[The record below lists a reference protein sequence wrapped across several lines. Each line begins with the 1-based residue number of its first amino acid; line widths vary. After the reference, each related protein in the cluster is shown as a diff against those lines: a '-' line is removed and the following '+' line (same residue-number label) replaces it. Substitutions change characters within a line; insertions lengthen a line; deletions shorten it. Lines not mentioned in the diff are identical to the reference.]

1 MGAPAQA
8 AQPLLSKQSGECRM
22 LDAGCWMLDSPS
34 TPPERCLLNAYL
46 IPINAYL
53 IPINGVSD
61 GD

>member
-1 MGAPAQA
+1 MAAPAQA
-8 AQPLLSKQSGECRM
+8 AQPVLSKQSRVRRM
-22 LDAGCWMLDSPS
+22 LGAGCEDS
-34 TPPERCLLNAYL
+34 PPERCLPNAYL

>member
-8 AQPLLSKQSGECRM
+8 AQPLLSKQSGERRM
-22 LDAGCWMLDSPS
+22 LDAGCQDSPS

>member
-8 AQPLLSKQSGECRM
+8 AQPVLSKQSRERRM
-22 LDAGCWMLDSPS
+22 LDTGCQDSPS
-34 TPPERCLLNAYL
+34 TLNERCLL
-46 IPINAYL
+46 NAYL

>member
-8 AQPLLSKQSGECRM
+8 AQPVLSKQSRERRV
-22 LDAGCWMLDSPS
+22 LDSPS
-34 TPPERCLLNAYL
+34 RLPERCLLDAYL
-46 IPINAYL
+46 VPINAYL

>member
-8 AQPLLSKQSGECRM
+8 AQPVLSKQSRERRM
-22 LDAGCWMLDSPS
+22 LDAGCQDSPS
-34 TPPERCLLNAYL
+34 TLNERCLL
-46 IPINAYL
+46 NAYL

>member
-8 AQPLLSKQSGECRM
+8 AQPVLSKQSRERRM
-22 LDAGCWMLDSPS
+22 LDAGCWMLDAGCQDSPS
-34 TPPERCLLNAYL
+34 TLHERCLL
-46 IPINAYL
+46 NAYL